1 MAQNVYQIVTDR
13 IIEQMSKGVIP
24 WQKPWHGVAGG
35 AVSYETQRPYSF
47 LNQFLL
53 GKDGEWLTFNQVKKA
68 GGNVRK
74 GAKAGIVTFFKS
86 YEKEQKNEDGS
97 TEVKKSFVLQYYN
110 VFHIDDCEGIQ
121 SKRKEDFKNVT
132 LHPIEQAEK
141 VVNEYV
147 DREDTLSL
155 HITPSNRAYFA
166 PATDEVVV
174 PCISQYDHVEEYY
187 STLFHELV
195 HSTGIS
201 KRCDRGLGKIAGKS
215 DEYSREELVAEMGSA
230 MICNILGIDSE
241 KAFNN
246 SVAYIQSWLRALR
259 NDNKMIVWA
268 ASRAEKAVK
277 YIQGI
282 KSDSVAVAEC

>member
-1 MAQNVYQIVTDR
+1 MATNVYQIVTDR
-13 IIEQMSKGVIP
+13 IVEQMNNGIIP

-35 AVSYETQRPYSF
+35 AVSYETQKPYSF

-53 GKDGEWLTFNQVKKA
+53 GRDGEWLTFNQVKKA
-68 GGNVRK
+68 GGNIRK

-86 YEKEQKNEDGS
+86 YDKVQTNEDGE
-97 TEVKKSFVLQYYN
+97 TETKKSFVLQYYN
-110 VFHIDDCEGIQ
+110 VFHIDDCEGVK
-121 SKRKEDFKNVT
+121 SKRNDNFTPVE
-132 LHPIEQAEK
+132 HQPIESAEK

-147 DREDTLSL
+147 DREDTLTL
-155 HITPSNRAYFA
+155 QITPSNRAYFA
-166 PATDEVVV
+166 PASDLVVV
-174 PCISQYDHVEEYY
+174 PCMSQYDDVEEFY

-201 KRCDRGLGKIAGKS
+201 KRCDRGLGKVASKS
-215 DEYSREELVAEMGSA
+215 DEYSREELVAEIGSA
-230 MICNILGIDSE
+230 MMCNILGLDGE
-241 KAFNN
+241 KAFKN

-277 YIQGI
+277 YIQGV
-282 KSDSVAVAEC
+282 KTDSVVTE

>member
-13 IIEQMSKGVIP
+13 IIEQMNQGIIP

-35 AVSYETQRPYSF
+35 AVSYETQKPYSF

-53 GKDGEWLTFNQVKKA
+53 GRDGEWLTFNQVKKA
-68 GGNVRK
+68 GGSVKK

-86 YEKEQKNEDGS
+86 YDKVQENEDGT
-97 TEVKKSFVLQYYN
+97 TETKKSFVLQYYH
-110 VFHIDDCEGIQ
+110 VFHIEDCDGVQ
-121 SKRKEDFKNVT
+121 SKRKDNFTPVE
-132 LHPIEQAEK
+132 HQPIETAEK
-141 VVNEYV
+141 VVKEYV
-147 DREDTLSL
+147 DREDTLTL
-155 HITPSNRAYFA
+155 QITPSNRAYFA
-166 PATDEVVV
+166 PASDSVVV
-174 PCISQYDHVEEYY
+174 PCMSQYDDIEEFY

-195 HSTGIS
+195 HSTGIK
-201 KRCDRGLGKIAGKS
+201 KRCDRGLEKTASKS

-230 MICNILGIDSE
+230 MMCNILGIDSE
-241 KAFNN
+241 KAFKN

-277 YIQGI
+277 YIQGV
-282 KSDSVAVAEC
+282 KTESVVTE